1 MRSLRS
7 IVGICV
13 ALTVA
18 LAGCS
23 NASTGPKPLDAVLLH
38 VSDLPDMRLSGASAT
53 VKELPVLEEAMGHGE
68 IFKIEPSQI
77 GAKLSEWGFVRAHLE
92 QFLGAGTHAQAG
104 VLQFGSPADA
114 QTALGFMFQQ
124 LFEQC
129 PGQPQ
134 CSEQLP
140 LSVPDI
146 PGAKGQ
152 VVTPFRAAIFGK
164 PATDYKVLFAI
175 GSLVY
180 AIDVGGD
187 QGFYDPGSV
196 SKDTAL
202 AIFKDVYERVKGLSA
217 DALFKAVPTRP
228 QGAPLGGGPVS
239 ISPPPGASPSP

>member
-1 MRSLRS
+1 MRLTGASQ
-7 IVGICV
+7 
-13 ALTVA
+13 ALTDP
-18 LAGCS
+18 
-23 NASTGPKPLDAVLLH
+23 T
-38 VSDLPDMRLSGASAT
+38 
-53 VKELPVLEEAMGHGE
+53 VLEEALGHGE
-68 IFKIEPSQI
+68 VFKIEPSEI

-92 QFLGAGTHAQAG
+92 QFLGGGTHAQAG

-134 CSEQLP
+134 CSRQLP

-152 VVTPFRAAIFGK
+152 VVTPFRPAILGK

-175 GSLVY
+175 GSLLY

-187 QGFYDPGSV
+187 DSFYDPGTV

-202 AIFKDVYERVKGLSA
+202 AIFKDVYERVRGLTP
-217 DALFKAVPTRP
+217 DALFKAVPAR
-228 QGAPLGGGPVS
+228 PLGQPAGVGPVS
-239 ISPPPGASPSP
+239 SGSPPPGAVPSPSP